1 MKLFNA
7 IKSPC
12 ASRKEGRLSRILMC
26 FLGGCLLA
34 MYAISAQANTQMSAL
49 ELANNVVTRAANDG
63 RAGNMHFTLH
73 NDTGGVRKRSALFV
87 HSVEQ
92 GNTKIGIYFTAPA
105 ALQNTGFLSY
115 DKVSGSDENWLY
127 LPATDRV
134 RKLPASSKGDYFMG
148 TDLTYGDIK
157 DNFKFTL
164 TDWNFVL
171 GEKQV
176 IEQKEY
182 YVLKGATKTNAKT
195 VDLGYSSF
203 VALIDPETYFPLKID
218 YTDTDGSPLKTISVK
233 RLERIADAWI
243 ATHFTV
249 INAQL
254 AHKTEVVLSDVKH
267 IPDLPQSILTADEL
281 SYGVPSIAG
290 L

>member
-7 IKSPC
+7 KKLPTVSQ
-12 ASRKEGRLSRILMC
+12 KEDRMSRIFMC
-26 FLGGCLLA
+26 FWGCCLLA
-34 MYAISAQANTQMSAL
+34 MHAVSAQANTQLSAL
-49 ELANNVVTRAANDG
+49 ELANNVVARAANDG

-73 NDTGGVRKRSALFV
+73 NDAGGVRKRSALFV
-87 HSVEQ
+87 HSVDQ
-92 GNTKIGIYFTAPA
+92 GDTKMGIYFTAPA

-134 RKLPASSKGDYFMG
+134 RKLPASSKGNYFMG

-164 TDWNFVL
+164 TDWDFTV

-182 YVLKGATKTNAKT
+182 YVLKGTTKTTAKK
-195 VDLGYSSF
+195 VELGYSSF
-203 VALIDPETYFPLKID
+203 IALIDPETYFPLKID
-218 YTDTDGSPLKTISVK
+218 YTDTDGLPLKTISVK
-233 RLERIADAWI
+233 RLERIADAWV
-243 ATHFTV
+243 ATNFTV
-249 INAQL
+249 MNAQL
-254 AHKTEVVLSDVKH
+254 AHRTDVVLSDVKH
-267 IPDLPQSILTADEL
+267 IPDLPESILSADEL
-281 SYGVPSIAG
+281 SYGVPNIAG

>member
-1 MKLFNA
+1 MKLFNVA
-7 IKSPC
+7 NLKSTSHKRARTSLIQISIWLFCGLFIQPV
-12 ASRKEGRLSRILMC
+12 
-26 FLGGCLLA
+26 
-34 MYAISAQANTQMSAL
+34 SAQENNQMSAL
-49 ELANNVVTRAANDG
+49 ESANKVLTRAANDG

-73 NDTGGVRKRSALFV
+73 NDSGGVRKRSALFV
-87 HSVEQ
+87 HSVHQ
-92 GNTKIGIYFTAPA
+92 GDTKIGIYFTAPA

-164 TDWNFVL
+164 LDWDFAL
-171 GEKQV
+171 GEEQIV
-176 IEQKEY
+176 EQKRY
-182 YVLKGATKTNAKT
+182 LVLKGVTKSSSKASE
-195 VDLGYSSF
+195 LGYSSF
-203 VALIDPETYFPLKID
+203 VARVDPDTYFPLEIN
-218 YTDTDGSPLKTISVK
+218 YTDVDGIPLKTISVK
-233 RLERIADAWI
+233 RLERVSDAWI

-249 INAQL
+249 TNAQL
-254 AHKTEVVLSDVKH
+254 AHKTDVVLSDVKH
-267 IPDLPQSILTADEL
+267 VPDLPQSILTADEL
-281 SYGVPSIAG
+281 SYGVPSISG